1 MDRDYYKQRFTKTRY
16 PTGIGATSRGSIVS
30 IQRKVRVSWDG
41 EGVNSKGIQEFGC
54 FDLRRGSALTAD
66 LRKTVRDEEDKDDQG
81 AVGRALDLEI
91 PEQRVGTE

>member
-1 MDRDYYKQRFTKTRY
+1 MNHDHDKPQYIKTRY
-16 PTGIGATSRGSIVS
+16 PTGIGATSRWGVVS

-54 FDLRRGSALTAD
+54 FDLRRGSALTAN

-81 AVGRALDLEI
+81 AVGRALNLEV
-91 PEQRVGTE
+91 PEQRVGAE